1 MLTLEHAVKSFA
13 SVRTRPT
20 IHPKDLL
27 FYVPTELYL
36 IKVISLELH
45 DVKTKPFFF
54 KLNFSFHPLEYFVCD
69 WYMNVKCE
77 NSENFYKLNDLIG
90 QTMEGLPSSKNDL
103 MNSAREIIMF
113 PQQGQKPGSDNKG
126 NGNIY
131 TDYPSDLGSP
141 LGINTGGG
149 GGGGGVGPT
158 RGSSN
163 LGQPTAGQPN
173 SGPQNNNN
181 NPYSPGQAGTNG
193 ANGPQ
198 RGSNGGTVYVNSLG
212 QLSTDTDSGFDP
224 KHSFILKPDKD
235 SNFDQD
241 IRIPSNSFDTL
252 KGIGNSYSFGF
263 PDQNNAPIRG
273 SEDLSLP
280 VDPSAFGKEQY
291 LPPHLAGG
299 PNRKQ
304 LYTYPHEAQSNGQ
317 NNLQGILP
325 EYTGQLNMK
334 LAAQGPTYQAP
345 QVYGPTVLQPQNG
358 FQQPSNQSPVNQNR
372 LQPQS
377 GGPSRFQPQ
386 QGASGG
392 PSPSRSQQGPSQQ
405 PQRLYQQPH
414 QTVKS
419 SGNFQQPGNQQ
430 KSPAVRLYQ
439 QPQKSQHQ
447 QQQQQHQQKQF
458 QPSSQQPQPFKASN
472 QNPQLE
478 RRQFNV
484 PQNNGQQPNRN
495 SFHNGNNNNGFS
507 RHHQQPQQQQQ
518 QHHQQQSNGPK
529 NGVNKQSNE
538 DYLRALL
545 KDKTHIHHDKV
556 QLVELIQRFFVPASA
571 QSRVVSA
578 DVIPSQAAESYSFT
592 YDGQEA
598 ASNTKSNY
606 QPAHSGYH
614 QHTGTCGHTRQ
625 GY

>member
-1 MLTLEHAVKSFA
+1 MCPNGTLFNQGDLT
-13 SVRTRPT
+13 RT
-20 IHPKDLL
+20 LQAQL
-27 FYVPTELYL
+27 FF
-36 IKVISLELH
+36 S
-45 DVKTKPFFF
+45 
-54 KLNFSFHPLEYFVCD
+54 KLNSFHSLEYFVCD

-113 PQQGQKPGSDNKG
+113 PQQGQNPSSG
-126 NGNIY
+126 NNGKGNIY
-131 TDYPSDLGSP
+131 TDYPTDLGSP
-141 LGINTGGG
+141 LGINS
-149 GGGGGVGPT
+149 GGGVEPT

-173 SGPQNNNN
+173 SGPQTTNNY
-181 NPYSPGQAGTNG
+181 PYSPGQSETNG
-193 ANGPQ
+193 ATGPQ

-241 IRIPSNSFDTL
+241 VQIPSNSFDTL

-263 PDQNNAPIRG
+263 PNQSNAPIRG

-280 VDPSAFGKEQY
+280 VDPSAFGKDQY
-291 LPPHLAGG
+291 MSPHLAGG

-304 LYTYPHEAQSNGQ
+304 LYTYPYEAQSHGQ
-317 NNLQGILP
+317 NNIQGILP

-334 LAAQGPTYQAP
+334 LAAQGPIYQAP
-345 QVYGPTVLQPQNG
+345 HVYGPAVPQSQNG
-358 FQQPSNQSPVNQNR
+358 FQKPISQSPANQN
-372 LQPQS
+372 
-377 GGPSRFQPQ
+377 RFQPQ
-386 QGASGG
+386 SVGPSGG
-392 PSPSRSQQGPSQQ
+392 LSNASPLRSQQGPLQQ

-430 KSPAVRLYQ
+430 QNPAVRLYQ
-439 QPQKSQHQ
+439 QPHKP
-447 QQQQQHQQKQF
+447 QQQQQHRQKTF
-458 QPSSQQPQPFKASN
+458 QPLSQQPQPFKVLN
-472 QNPQLE
+472 QNQQIE

-484 PQNNGQQPNRN
+484 PQNNGHLPNRN
-495 SFHNGNNNNGFS
+495 LFHNGNNNNNNGFS
-507 RHHQQPQQQQQ
+507 RHHQQPQRQ
-518 QHHQQQSNGPK
+518 QHHQQQSNGLK
-529 NGVNKQSNE
+529 SGGNKQSNE

-556 QLVELIQRFFVPASA
+556 QLVELIQRFFVPNSA

-592 YDGQEA
+592 YEGQEA
-598 ASNTKSNY
+598 ASDTKSNY

-614 QHTGTCGHTRQ
+614 QYTGACGNTKQ
-625 GY
+625 G